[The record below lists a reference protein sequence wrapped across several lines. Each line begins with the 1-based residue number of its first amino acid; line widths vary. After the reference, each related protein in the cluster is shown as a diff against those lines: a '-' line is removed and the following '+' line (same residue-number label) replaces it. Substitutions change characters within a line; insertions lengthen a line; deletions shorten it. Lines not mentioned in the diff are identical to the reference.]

1 MHQQHYH
8 LRKRTVS
15 KILPRL
21 LLIVLIKYDLKYV
34 YSPDVNDKTTS
45 CEQHTSSYVF
55 TVSRHKKD
63 YVIRRLQKFQYFLD
77 KIAIAN

>member
-1 MHQQHYH
+1 MI
-8 LRKRTVS
+8 K
-15 KILPRL
+15 L
-21 LLIVLIKYDLKYV
+21 L
-34 YSPDVNDKTTS
+34 YSTS